1 MVATA
6 TALGRH
12 PVGSRLVAT
21 HSSSAASSA
30 EVLYNPTV
38 WINGRLAAADDPVL
52 TATDHGLTT
61 GDGIFETCK
70 IDGGRAFAVG
80 RHLARLHRSAA
91 ALGLEVPVTD
101 DELRGAFQAV
111 INADRV
117 TSGKLRL
124 TLTGGLAPLGSGR
137 AAGPATVIVATA
149 PGLAAGP
156 PSPVITV
163 PWPRNERGALA
174 GVKSTSYA
182 ENVLALSRAHQAG
195 ASEAL
200 FPNTRD
206 ELCEGTGTNV
216 FVVLDGQLVTPP
228 LDSGC
233 LAGVTRELVLE
244 TSGAA
249 EATVPMGR
257 VPDITEA
264 FLTSSTR
271 DVQAISA
278 IDGRPLPVVDG
289 PLTVAA
295 ADAFATLE
303 AKTIDP

>member
-1 MVATA
+1 MATDS
-6 TALGRH
+6 
-12 PVGSRLVAT
+12 P
-21 HSSSAASSA
+21 SA

-38 WINGRLAAADDPVL
+38 WINGRLAAVDDPIL
-52 TATDHGLTT
+52 TASDHGLTT
-61 GDGIFETCK
+61 GDGVFETCK
-70 IDGGRAFAVG
+70 ITDGRAFAVG
-80 RHLARLHRSAA
+80 RHLARLRHSAA
-91 ALGLEVPVTD
+91 TLGLEVPISD
-101 DELRGAFQAV
+101 DELRAAFQAV
-111 INADRV
+111 IDADEV
-117 TSGKLRL
+117 GSGKLRL

-156 PSPVITV
+156 PTPVITV

-182 ENVLALSRAHQAG
+182 ENVLALSRAHEAG
-195 ASEAL
+195 AGEAL

-216 FVVLDGQLVTPP
+216 FVILDGRLVTPP

-233 LAGVTRELVLE
+233 LAGITRELVLE
-244 TSGAA
+244 TS
-249 EATVPMGR
+249 EAVEEMVPMSR
-257 VPDITEA
+257 LPDITEA

-289 PLTVAA
+289 PITTTAA
-295 ADAFATLE
+295 EAFAALE
-303 AKTIDP
+303 ARTIDP